1 MPLRRQA
8 RRLRAPALL
17 LAAAALA
24 GCSAIAALDRAA
36 TPVDAHELR
45 VPDDLPRARTAQNA
59 QLVVETPVA
68 GGAID
73 TDRILVRPGA
83 TRVAYLPDAR
93 WSAAAPE
100 MLQTAMVGTFLE
112 SNAFRF
118 VGRRPLGARGDV
130 ALVSELTAF
139 GAHVA
144 PAAEAGQAAA
154 EVRVALV
161 ATLVR
166 EGDGDI
172 LATRRFARSAP
183 IPDTSDAA
191 ILAGFDAASVALL
204 RDLAQWVL
212 RTRGIAAVEG
222 TGG

>member
-1 MPLRRQA
+1 V
-8 RRLRAPALL
+8 PALL

-45 VPDDLPRARTAQNA
+45 VPGDVPRARSARNA

-112 SNAFRF
+112 SGGFRF

-144 PAAEAGQAAA
+144 PGREAGQGTA

-172 LATRRFARSAP
+172 LATRRFARTAA
-183 IPDTSDAA
+183 IPDTSTAA
-191 ILAGFDAASVALL
+191 ILAGFDAASAALL
-204 RDLAQWVL
+204 RDLAAWVL
-212 RTRGIAAVEG
+212 ETRGIATVAPAA
-222 TGG
+222 GG

>member
-1 MPLRRQA
+1 MILRRSA
-8 RRLRAPALL
+8 RRLRAPVPL

-45 VPDDLPRARTAQNA
+45 VPDDVPRARSARNA

-83 TRVAYLPDAR
+83 TRVAYLPGAR
-93 WSAAAPE
+93 WSASAPE

-112 SNAFRF
+112 SGGFRF

-139 GAHVA
+139 GAHVL
-144 PAAEAGQAAA
+144 PVAGEGQGGA

-166 EGDGDI
+166 DGEGDV
-172 LATRRFARSAP
+172 LATRRFARTAP

-191 ILAGFDAASVALL
+191 ILAGFDAASAALL
-204 RDLAQWVL
+204 RDLAAWVL
-212 RTRGIAAVEG
+212 QTRGISAVPG